1 MNIILNWGYEAP
13 VKNDYIKD
21 QRQLMY
27 KIRKM
32 GIEKISEKTDNYRK
46 PEFVQDKGV
55 YLFNFMGT
63 ESQEKWKRKLYD
75 MAVEGESEKFKH
87 TTYKALLCND
97 EKAWWDHVFQL
108 VTPAGKTSYKPNPK
122 SLVTPM
128 DFVKQKIEDRVR
140 VILEKMMADQLAE

>member
-128 DFVKQKIEDRVR
+128 DFVKQKIED
-140 VILEKMMADQLAE
+140 